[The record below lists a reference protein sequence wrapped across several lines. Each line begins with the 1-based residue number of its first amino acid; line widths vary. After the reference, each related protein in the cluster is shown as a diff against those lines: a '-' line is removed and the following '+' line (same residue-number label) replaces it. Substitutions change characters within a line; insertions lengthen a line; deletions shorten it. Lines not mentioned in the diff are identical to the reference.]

1 MTNNDWFELGVQK
14 YWAPTSATS
23 PEVRRMKLEQAIESG
38 EYIWS
43 EKFDGNFLRA
53 IIAPNRNALQTR
65 GISTVT
71 KTYGEV
77 QDKVLF
83 WDSIT
88 SAFNNGITVLL
99 GEGYVPGGIDAT
111 VGSILRSLPPKA
123 LARQKDIKME
133 YRIFDVLA
141 LDGISFLDKPI
152 EQRIQY
158 IPIVVNRINN
168 PLVKEVTFHDMDKNF
183 FDDIGEI
190 FARGGEGAVCYK
202 KGVLYAPGK
211 RSSAWDTVKVKQEIS
226 SEIDCVIMGTVAG
239 EKIYTGKDM
248 GSWTLWENQRTGE
261 LLEGEYFGEYQNG
274 GAYIPV
280 TKNYFHGWPA
290 AIQVGV
296 YNKEGQLIPLCKVSG
311 LTDTFREDLK
321 LNLKD
326 WIGVPVSISGMMVS
340 EAKANSDGEGI
351 SIRHPLLKR
360 IRNEDI
366 DPKDCTLAKIFDN
379 A

>member
-1 MTNNDWFELGVQK
+1 
-14 YWAPTSATS
+14 
-23 PEVRRMKLEQAIESG
+23 
-38 EYIWS
+38 
-43 EKFDGNFLRA
+43 
-53 IIAPNRNALQTR
+53 
-65 GISTVT
+65 
-71 KTYGEV
+71 
-77 QDKVLF
+77 
-83 WDSIT
+83 
-88 SAFNNGITVLL
+88 
-99 GEGYVPGGIDAT
+99 
-111 VGSILRSLPPKA
+111 
-123 LARQKDIKME
+123 ME

-202 KGVLYAPGK
+202 KGVLYTPGK
-211 RSSAWDTVKVKQEIS
+211 RSSAWTTIKVKQEIS

-326 WIGVPVSISGMMVS
+326 WIGVPCSISGMMAS

>member
-23 PEVRRMKLEQAIESG
+23 SEVRRMKLEQAIESG

-53 IIAPNRNALQTR
+53 VITPNRNALQTR

-152 EQRIQY
+152 EERIQY

-202 KGVLYAPGK
+202 KGVLYTPGK
-211 RSSAWDTVKVKQEIS
+211 RSSAWTTIKVKQEIS

-366 DPKDCTLAKIFDN
+366 DPKDCTLAKIFNN

>member
-23 PEVRRMKLEQAIESG
+23 SEVRRMKLEQAIESG

-53 IIAPNRNALQTR
+53 VITPNRNALQTR

-152 EQRIQY
+152 EERIQY

-202 KGVLYAPGK
+202 KGVLYTPGK
-211 RSSAWDTVKVKQEIS
+211 RSSAWTTIKVKQEIS